1 MKRRKKAGAVVLAVM
16 LALMPVWVLGGGADA
31 AAGEIEV
38 TARAAARALMPVRVL
53 GGGTDAAAGEIEVTA
68 RAAVAMEA
76 ETGRVLYE
84 KNADEV
90 LPMAS
95 TTKVMTA
102 LVVLENA
109 ELDDRVEIDG
119 RMAGIEGSSMNL
131 DAGEELTVEQLLY
144 GLMLRS
150 GNDAAVAL
158 ALHVAGS
165 VEGFAEKMNAK
176 AAEMGL
182 MHTHFCNPHGLPAQ
196 GHETTAREL
205 ARIAAEAW
213 KHEEFRRIV
222 GTKSITV
229 PWKGRGYDRA
239 MKNKNKLLTL
249 LPGGNGIK
257 TGYTKAAGRCLV
269 GGAERGGM
277 QLITVVL
284 NAPDMW
290 NDTIR
295 IMEEEFAQVRKEQ
308 VVQAGEICA
317 SVPLAW
323 GGKMPA
329 AAAESAYLPLRE
341 GEKAEIEWIL
351 PETIESAVAVGQNLG
366 YAKISVKGDGEILCE
381 IPLICAESAAPPER
395 RYADAVR
402 EIARGWVW
410 REVIWR

>member
-1 MKRRKKAGAVVLAVM
+1 MKRMRKVWAMGLAAVLA
-16 LALMPVWVLGGGADA
+16 LIPVRALGGGTA
-31 AAGEIEV
+31 AAAIEV
-38 TARAAARALMPVRVL
+38 TAK
-53 GGGTDAAAGEIEVTA
+53 
-68 RAAVAMEA
+68 AAVVIEA

-95 TTKVMTA
+95 TTKIMTA

-109 ELDDRVEIDG
+109 ELDDMVEIDE

-158 ALHVAGS
+158 AIHTAGS
-165 VEGFAEKMNAK
+165 VEGFAEKMNAR
-176 AAEMGL
+176 AAEMRL
-182 MHTHFCNPHGLPAQ
+182 VHTHFVNPHGLPAE

-229 PWKGRGYDRA
+229 PWKGRDYDRA

-269 GGAERGGM
+269 GGAERDGM

-290 NDTIR
+290 NDTIKL
-295 IMEEEFAQVRKEQ
+295 METEFAQVQMEQ
-308 VVQAGEICA
+308 VVKKGEICA

-323 GGKMPA
+323 GGEMPV
-329 AAAESAYLPLRE
+329 AAAEGASLPLRE
-341 GEKAEIEWIL
+341 GEEAEFEWIL
-351 PETIESAVAVGQNLG
+351 PETIESAVAVGENLG
-366 YAKISVKGDGEILCE
+366 YAKISVKGDGDVLCE
-381 IPLICAESAAPPER
+381 IPLVCAESAAPPQR
-395 RYADAVR
+395 NYADAVR

-410 REVIWR
+410 REVIWQ

>member
-1 MKRRKKAGAVVLAVM
+1 MDGGKGEGIGMKRRKKAGAVVLAVM
-16 LALMPVWVLGGGADA
+16 LALMPVRVLGGGA
-31 AAGEIEV
+31 
-38 TARAAARALMPVRVL
+38 
-53 GGGTDAAAGEIEVTA
+53 DAAAGEIEVTA

-119 RMAGIEGSSMNL
+119 SSMNL

-158 ALHVAGS
+158 AIHVAGS

-222 GTKSITV
+222 GTKSVTV
-229 PWKGRGYDRA
+229 PWKGRDYDRA

-323 GGKMPA
+323 GGEMSA

-410 REVIWR
+410 RRLAVC

>member
-1 MKRRKKAGAVVLAVM
+1 
-16 LALMPVWVLGGGADA
+16 
-31 AAGEIEV
+31 
-38 TARAAARALMPVRVL
+38 
-53 GGGTDAAAGEIEVTA
+53 
-68 RAAVAMEA
+68 
-76 ETGRVLYE
+76 
-84 KNADEV
+84 
-90 LPMAS
+90 
-95 TTKVMTA
+95 
-102 LVVLENA
+102 
-109 ELDDRVEIDG
+109 
-119 RMAGIEGSSMNL
+119 MNL

-158 ALHVAGS
+158 AIHVAGS

-182 MHTHFCNPHGLPAQ
+182 MYTHFCNPHGLPAQ

-229 PWKGRGYDRA
+229 PWKGRDYDRA

-323 GGKMPA
+323 GGEMPA

>member
-1 MKRRKKAGAVVLAVM
+1 MKRRKKAGAMVLAVM
-16 LALMPVWVLGGGADA
+16 LALMPVRVLGGGAD
-31 AAGEIEV
+31 
-38 TARAAARALMPVRVL
+38 T
-53 GGGTDAAAGEIEVTA
+53 TAGEIEVTA

-158 ALHVAGS
+158 AIHVAGS

-222 GTKSITV
+222 GTKSVTV
-229 PWKGRGYDRA
+229 PWKGRDYDRA
-239 MKNKNKLLTL
+239 MKNKNRLLTL
-249 LPGGNGIK
+249 LPRRQRHQDRVYEGGGAVPR
-257 TGYTKAAGRCLV
+257 GRRGAGRDAADH
-269 GGAERGGM
+269 GGAERAGHVERHDPDHGGRVC
-277 QLITVVL
+277 TG
-284 NAPDMW
+284 AEG
-290 NDTIR
+290 TGG
-295 IMEEEFAQVRKEQ
+295 
-308 VVQAGEICA
+308 AG
-317 SVPLAW
+317 
-323 GGKMPA
+323 GGDLRVGSACMGRRDAGCGGGERVFA
-329 AAAESAYLPLRE
+329 AAGGRE
-341 GEKAEIEWIL
+341 GGNRVDSARNHRKRGCSRAEFG
-351 PETIESAVAVGQNLG
+351 V
-366 YAKISVKGDGEILCE
+366 C
-381 IPLICAESAAPPER
+381 
-395 RYADAVR
+395 
-402 EIARGWVW
+402 
-410 REVIWR
+410 

>member
-1 MKRRKKAGAVVLAVM
+1 MDEGRGEGTGMKKVWAMGLAVVLAF
-16 LALMPVWVLGGGADA
+16 MPVGVLGSGESA
-31 AAGEIEV
+31 AVSA
-38 TARAAARALMPVRVL
+38 
-53 GGGTDAAAGEIEVTA
+53 IEVTA
-68 RAAVAMEA
+68 RAAVAVEA

-95 TTKVMTA
+95 TTKIMTA

-109 ELDDRVEIDG
+109 ELSDVVEIDG

-158 ALHVAGS
+158 AIHVSGG
-165 VEGFAEKMNAK
+165 VEEFVEKMNAR

-182 MHTHFCNPHGLPAQ
+182 THTHFCNPHGLPAE

-213 KHEEFRRIV
+213 KHEDFRRIV
-222 GTKSITV
+222 GTKSVTV
-229 PWKGRGYDRA
+229 PWKGREYDRA

-257 TGYTKAAGRCLV
+257 TGYTRAAGRCLV
-269 GGAERGGM
+269 GGAERDGM

-295 IMEEEFAQVRKEQ
+295 IMEEEFAQVRMKQ
-308 VVQAGEICA
+308 VVQAGKICG

-323 GGKMPA
+323 GGKMPVA
-329 AAAESAYLPLRE
+329 AGEGASLPLRE
-341 GEKAEIEWIL
+341 GEEAEFEWIL
-351 PETIESAVAVGQNLG
+351 PETIESAVAVGENLG
-366 YAKISVKGDGEILCE
+366 YAKISVKGEGEVLCT
-381 IPLICAESAAPPER
+381 IPLVCAESAAPPER
-395 RYADAVR
+395 RYGDAVR

-410 REVIWR
+410 RVGIWR